1 MRPKRRPAATCS
13 GITAR
18 AKHCAALH
26 KGSQQSSSSSSTL
39 TCSHVA
45 PDGPAAAPLR
55 ALSKLVL
62 NFAASTA
69 SGAGAW
75 KSSQGGKGTR
85 RLWGRLAGCHNSATV
100 SSVAG
105 AKGAASNAEL
115 AADNSPRCASAAAR
129 SARLWASF
137 SALLTGRRCR
147 RAAPWAEAACADA
160 ASNSPHCCWARRSTR
175 RANSA
180 GGMCVWPGDA
190 R

>member
-1 MRPKRRPAATCS
+1 MRPKRKPAATCS
-13 GITAR
+13 GLSAR

-26 KGSQQSSSSSSTL
+26 KSSQQSSSSSSTL
-39 TCSHVA
+39 KCSHMA

-75 KSSQGGKGTR
+75 KSATQDGKGTW
-85 RLWGRLAGCHNSATV
+85 RLWGRLAGSRNSAAV

-105 AKGAASNAEL
+105 AKGAASKAEL
-115 AADNSPRCASAAAR
+115 AADNPPRCASAAAR

-137 SALLTGRRCR
+137 SALSTGRRCW
-147 RAAPWAEAACADA
+147 RAAPRAEAACADA
-160 ASNSPHCCWARRSTR
+160 ASNSPHCCWARRSRVFGQGT
-175 RANSA
+175 
-180 GGMCVWPGDA
+180 PGT
-190 R
+190 